1 MALIDC
7 DEQLEAK
14 AARVNDVATSE
25 PLDGLL
31 TITAP
36 SASAVSI
43 TNNKEERASFR
54 LLFI

>member
-14 AARVNDVATSE
+14 AARVNDVATLD

-36 SASAVSI
+36 NAWAARI
-43 TNNKEERASFR
+43 NTNEEGRASFR
-54 LLFI
+54 LAFI